1 MAPRAAAVVIS
12 LAAALPLALATPAG
26 ATPRPFGL
34 TCTAQHGVRF
44 CPNGGL
50 NQRVATFDGVPLDVD
65 VTLPAR
71 GNGPFPTLVMLHG
84 FGGEETHFADTRH
97 NGKSDTGSPRHWNNV
112 FYARRGYLVVN

>member
-1 MAPRAAAVVIS
+1 MAPRAVVVVVS
-12 LAAALPLALATPAG
+12 LAAALALAPTAS
-26 ATPRPFGL
+26 AAAAPRPFGL

-71 GNGPFPTLVMLHG
+71 GNG
-84 FGGEETHFADTRH
+84 HF
-97 NGKSDTGSPRHWNNV
+97 
-112 FYARRGYLVVN
+112 RRS